1 MALEL
6 KQNLRLSQQ
15 LVMTPQLQQA
25 IKLLQLS
32 RLELVELIRTEM
44 EQNPLLEEPAEGAE
58 AELEEAPAE
67 LTATLNES
75 IEASELLPEKPP
87 DRENDAKQ
95 QADGDVA
102 RSDIDWEQYL
112 DNYQTQHTAPSGGG
126 GSSEDLP
133 NYQDTLTRAEGLSEH
148 LMEQLRMAGLT
159 RDEERI
165 GVLIIGNLNRDGY
178 LVVDPEAEPSVPA
191 VGEDVEAP
199 AVLAEPSGEDARA
212 AAEKALK
219 AATKALAAARAA
231 RGEPDPLVS
240 IALESGA
247 SAACAEK
254 VLHIIQRFEPI
265 GCGARDLRECLLV
278 QAHWFLTE
286 GEGKDD
292 PDADLLPAIISSHLK
307 NVETKKYQAIA
318 KDLHVSLEEVVAAI
332 KLLSRLDPK
341 PGRSYASDEPQYITP
356 DVYIHK
362 VGDQYVTVLND
373 DGLSKLR
380 ISQHYRQ
387 ALKNGAGNGKAK
399 EYIQE
404 KLRSAVW
411 LIRSIHQ
418 RQRTIVKVADSIIKF
433 QREFL
438 DKGIAYLKPL
448 ILRDVAEDIG
458 MHESTV
464 SRVTTNK
471 YVHTPQGI
479 YELKFFFNSSIA
491 RTNGDDIASEAVKN
505 QIKQIVAS
513 EPGDKPYSDQKIVE
527 ILRSQNVDI
536 ARRTVAKY
544 REVLG
549 ILPSSKRKRF
559 F

>member
-6 KQNLRLSQQ
+6 KQSLRLSQQ

-32 RLELVELIRTEM
+32 RLELVDLIRSEM
-44 EQNPLLEEPAEGAE
+44 EQNPLLEEPQEGAE
-58 AELEEAPAE
+58 AELNEAPPE
-67 LTATLNES
+67 LVSTLNES
-75 IEASELLPEKPP
+75 IEASELAVPAPEVAQP
-87 DRENDAKQ
+87 DLKKANE
-95 QADGDVA
+95 GDIK
-102 RSDIDWEQYL
+102 RDEIDWEQYL

-126 GSSEDLP
+126 FNSEDLP
-133 NYQDTLTRAEGLSEH
+133 SVESTLTRAEGLTDH
-148 LMEQLRMAGLT
+148 LTAQLRMAGLS
-159 RDEERI
+159 DEEERI
-165 GVLIIGNLNRDGY
+165 GALIIGNLNRDGY
-178 LVVDPEAEPSVPA
+178 LVVDPDLQPTMPLWEPDPTPADPDKPVEVPA
-191 VGEDVEAP
+191 VAPEALEALRREQEARKP
-199 AVLAEPSGEDARA
+199 KSECDPLIPLALEAGVS
-212 AAEKALK
+212 
-219 AATKALAAARAA
+219 AAT
-231 RGEPDPLVS
+231 
-240 IALESGA
+240 
-247 SAACAEK
+247 AEK
-254 VLHIIQRFEPI
+254 VLKKIQRFDPV
-265 GCGARDLRECLLV
+265 GCAARDLRECLLV
-278 QAHWFLTE
+278 QAKHYISE

-292 PDADLLPAIISSHLK
+292 PDAELLPQIIRRHLK
-307 NVETKKYQAIA
+307 NVESKKYQAIA
-318 KDLHVSLEEVVAAI
+318 KDLHVSLEEVVASI
-332 KLLSRLDPK
+332 KLLSHLDPK
-341 PGRSYASDEPQYITP
+341 PGRNYSGEEAQYITP

-362 VGDQYVTVLND
+362 IGDEYVTVLND

-380 ISQHYRQ
+380 ISQHYRN
-387 ALKNGAGNGKAK
+387 ALKNGAATQTK

-418 RQRTIVKVADSIIKF
+418 RQRTIVKVTDSIIKF

-491 RTNGDDIASEAVKN
+491 RANGGDDIASEAVKN
-505 QIKQIVAS
+505 QIKQIVAG

>member
-6 KQNLRLSQQ
+6 KQSLKLSQQ

-32 RLELVELIRTEM
+32 RLELVDLIRSEM
-44 EQNPLLEEPAEGAE
+44 EQNPLLEELQEGAE
-58 AELEEAPAE
+58 AELNEAPAE
-67 LTATLNES
+67 LVSTLNES
-75 IEASELLPEKPP
+75 IEASEIAPQSPAEAQP
-87 DRENDAKQ
+87 DLKKAAEGDIKREE
-95 QADGDVA
+95 
-102 RSDIDWEQYL
+102 IDWEQYL
-112 DNYQTQHTAPSGGG
+112 DNYQTQHTAPPG
-126 GSSEDLP
+126 GSGTSEELP
-133 NYQDTLTRAEGLSEH
+133 GYESTLTRPVGLAEH
-148 LMEQLRMAGLT
+148 LMEQLRMAGLSEE
-159 RDEERI
+159 EERI
-165 GVLIIGNLNRDGY
+165 GGLIIGNLDRDGY
-178 LVVDPEAEPSVPA
+178 LVVDPDVQPALSTPEKPAEVPA
-191 VGEDVEAP
+191 VAPEA
-199 AVLAEPSGEDARA
+199 LE
-212 AAEKALK
+212 ALRREQEGRK
-219 AATKALAAARAA
+219 PKS
-231 RGEPDPLVS
+231 ECDPL
-240 IALESGA
+240 ILLALEAGV
-247 SAACAEK
+247 SAQVADRVLRRIQKFDPVGCAC
-254 VLHIIQRFEPI
+254 
-265 GCGARDLRECLLV
+265 RDLRECLQV
-278 QAHWFLTE
+278 QAKHFLKE

-292 PDADLLPAIISSHLK
+292 PDAELLPAIVGKHLK

-318 KDLHVSLEEVVAAI
+318 RDLGVSLDEVVASV
-332 KLLSRLDPK
+332 KLLSRFDPK
-341 PGRSYASDEPQYITP
+341 PGRNYSGEEAQYITP

-362 VGDQYVTVLND
+362 IGDQYVTVLND

-380 ISQHYRQ
+380 ISQHYRN
-387 ALKNGAGNGKAK
+387 ALRNGASQESK

-418 RQRTIVKVADSIIKF
+418 RQRTIVKVTDSIIKF

-438 DKGIAYLKPL
+438 DKGIACLKPL

-491 RTNGDDIASEAVKN
+491 RASGGEDIASEAVKN
-505 QIKQIVAS
+505 QIRHIVAQ
-513 EPGDKPYSDQKIVE
+513 EPGEKPYSDQKIVE